1 MSDAPFIDWITV
13 RQSFTRRQPLPLLFR
28 GIHSYHT
35 ADGVCVSERFLAQR
49 VSGSWDTSITVQCD
63 GAGVLVSG
71 NVGRFGRP
79 DNVFNRSWWGTLQ
92 ALDRISNALSLPRF
106 CVARHD
112 PSDIDTGQVTSGAIV
127 STLDVTRNF
136 SCGSDA
142 QAIAF
147 IRYCSGLNVSRCKRG
162 LAGDE
167 SVWWVNSRRMIKV
180 YRKWVEMVAHGSDPN
195 DPLVTWCR
203 NIGLVRVEVSMKRRL
218 LNDLGLFDLGEIS
231 DEKLAEVYAEETAF
245 LSKFDSSEDPD
256 ILAAIPPRSRA
267 YAAAWLAGQD
277 LSQFCSRA
285 TLYRHGR
292 VLAEYGLDIFS
303 PRNVSNFPTKIRVIE
318 LKPVAVPDWYQWHD
332 EKKDAA

>member
-1 MSDAPFIDWITV
+1 MTDAPFIDWVTV
-13 RQSFTRRQPLPLLFR
+13 RQSFTRREPLPLLFR
-28 GIHSYHT
+28 GVHSYHT
-35 ADGVCVSERFLAQR
+35 SDGVCVSERLLASR
-49 VSGSWDTSITVQCD
+49 VGGSWDTSIAVQSD
-63 GAGVLVSG
+63 GACVLVSG

-79 DNVFNRSWWGTLQ
+79 DNVFNRHWRGTLQ
-92 ALDRISNALSLPRF
+92 ALDRICQALSLPLF
-106 CVARHD
+106 SVARHD
-112 PSDIDTGQVTSGAIV
+112 ASDADTGQVTSGAVI
-127 STLDVTRNF
+127 STLDITKNF

-180 YRKWVEMVAHGSDPN
+180 YRKWAEMVAHGADPN
-195 DPLVTWCR
+195 DPLVVWCR
-203 NIGLVRVEVSMKRRL
+203 EIGLVRVEVSMKRRL
-218 LNDLGLFDLGEIS
+218 LNDLGLTDLGAIT

-245 LSKFDSSEDPD
+245 LSKFDSSDDPD
-256 ILAAIPPRSRA
+256 ILAAIPVRSRA

-277 LSQFCSRA
+277 LSAIMSKRSM
-285 TLYRHGR
+285 YRHGR

-303 PRNVSNFPTKIRVIE
+303 PRNIANFPTKVRVIE
-318 LKPVAVPDWYQWHD
+318 LKPVAVPDWYDWHD